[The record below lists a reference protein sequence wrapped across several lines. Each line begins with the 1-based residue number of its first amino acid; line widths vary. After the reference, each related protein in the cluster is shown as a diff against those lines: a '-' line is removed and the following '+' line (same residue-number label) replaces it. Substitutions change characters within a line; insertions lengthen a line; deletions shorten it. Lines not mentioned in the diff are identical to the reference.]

1 MALAPKVTIT
11 DEPESLKAPAGSCL
25 PLCVGVCVFVCVCV
39 CDGKV
44 TAQFEW
50 TASTLPFEPSLSLNM
65 FN

>member
-25 PLCVGVCVFVCVCV
+25 PLCVGVCV